1 MKLIRN
7 EKGIA
12 LVMVLVFSLI
22 GLAIVSAMLF
32 MLMQGTKMSGA
43 FKLYKSADEA
53 GLGGTIE
60 VTDMIR
66 NRGTIPLG
74 VTMLSLPL
82 GPAGTGAGQDACLL
96 QKLTTARCANPPC
109 NTATL
114 WTSCGTN
121 PATDPR
127 LVMDPTVS
135 PDMTVVLPGPLGTS
149 FMTYTKIVDTVQG
162 NSETSALVTTGGQLG
177 GQGVVAATSGQVSP
191 PSIPYMYKI
200 EVQTQNTA
208 NPTEK
213 SRYSVLYAY

>member
-12 LVMVLVFSLI
+12 LVMVLIFSMI

-32 MLMQGTKMSGA
+32 MLIQGTRISGS

-74 VTMLSLPL
+74 VTMLSLPSGL
-82 GPAGTGAGQDACLL
+82 DACLL
-96 QKLTTARCANPPC
+96 QKLSTARCTNPPC
-109 NTATL
+109 TGATL
-114 WTSCGTN
+114 WTSCGTGL
-121 PATDPR
+121 ATDPR
-127 LVMDPTVS
+127 MSMDPSAS
-135 PDMTVVLPGPLGTS
+135 PDMTVVLPGPPGTT
-149 FMTYTKIVDTVQG
+149 FMTYTKIVDTVLG
-162 NSETSALVTTGGQLG
+162 NSETSALITGGGQLG
-177 GQGVVAATSGQVSP
+177 GQGVVAATSGQVAP
-191 PSIPYMYKI
+191 PSIPYLYKI
-200 EVQTQNTA
+200 EVQTQNQT
-208 NPTEK
+208 NPNEK